1 MACREGGR
9 GEGGQGLIERRILIE
24 DLQYMLLG
32 YESLLLCHERQYF
45 FFLFVVVFQEC
56 RLPLCELYI

>member
-9 GEGGQGLIERRILIE
+9 GEGGQGLTERRILIE

-32 YESLLLCHERQYF
+32 YES
-45 FFLFVVVFQEC
+45 FFLLSSSSTLTLRIFKV
-56 RLPLCELYI
+56 L